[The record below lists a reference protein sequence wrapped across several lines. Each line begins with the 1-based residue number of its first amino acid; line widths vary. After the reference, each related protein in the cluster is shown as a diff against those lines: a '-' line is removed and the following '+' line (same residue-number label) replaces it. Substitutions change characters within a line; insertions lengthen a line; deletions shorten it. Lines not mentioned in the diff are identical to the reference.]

1 MKNLR
6 SKKLN
11 KKVNTICDFNRGNLW
26 GSFSE
31 TTPAETDPTTV
42 TATIVLTTIN
52 THLAGQKLTA

>member
-11 KKVNTICDFNRGNLW
+11 KTVQTVCDFNRVNQWSSL
-26 GSFSE
+26 SD
-31 TTPAETDPTTV
+31 TRPVETDPTTV

-52 THLAGQKLTA
+52 THMAGQKLTV